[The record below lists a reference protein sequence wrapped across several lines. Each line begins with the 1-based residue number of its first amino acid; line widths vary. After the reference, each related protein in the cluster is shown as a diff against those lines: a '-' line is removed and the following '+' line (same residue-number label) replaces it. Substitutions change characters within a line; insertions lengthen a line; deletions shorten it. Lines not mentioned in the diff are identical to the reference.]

1 MAAFFT
7 QLRQDFLCFIW
18 TDKIVRQNPLYR
30 LYAALN
36 DLIIIGAAILPQKK
50 LKHIDRYIST
60 FLDFLRQILPDN
72 LPVKILPQLIL
83 YDFSGTQTLIHFIHS
98 DSSHLRL
105 SAKEIIF
112 VYRKGDVNL
121 ELLTLWDLQS

>member
-1 MAAFFT
+1 MGPLKFT
-7 QLRQDFLCFIW
+7 Q
-18 TDKIVRQNPLYR
+18 V
-30 LYAALN
+30 
-36 DLIIIGAAILPQKK
+36 IL
-50 LKHIDRYIST
+50 HYH
-60 FLDFLRQILPDN
+60 

-83 YDFSGTQTLIHFIHS
+83 YDFSGTQSLIHFIHS